1 MGGRQLRRR
10 ETLVTHLVALLLAA
24 VPAEAPA
31 PAPAPPA
38 PVRYELVDRVIATVA
53 KDAITLSDL
62 ERQARVILILRGG
75 PQALGGLNDAGFV
88 ASVMDF
94 LTNQLLIVQE
104 MRKQAGY
111 AQGAGEDDAREELKK
126 FVAKFADQAAY
137 KQFLQLA
144 DISED
149 SIKDLL
155 LKNLRVERFLETKSR
170 QASQVTDEEAEDEF
184 RKSPGQFPG
193 KKFNE
198 VAAQVKSFMMRAR
211 AEKFVREYLA
221 DLRQKYE
228 VRVLAVPK

>member
-1 MGGRQLRRR
+1 MHIL
-10 ETLVTHLVALLLAA
+10 ALLLATA
-24 VPAEAPA
+24 PAEAHAPQA
-31 PAPAPPA
+31 PAK
-38 PVRYELVDRVIATVA
+38 YELVDRVIATVA

-62 ERQARVILILRGG
+62 ERQARVILVLKGG
-75 PQALGGLNDAGFV
+75 PQALAELNDPGFV

-94 LTNQLLIVQE
+94 LTNQLLIIQE

-111 AQGAGEDDAREELKK
+111 AHGAGEDDAREELRK
-126 FVAKFADQAAY
+126 FVLKFADRAAY
-137 KQFLQLA
+137 QQFLQLA
-144 DISED
+144 DMSED
-149 SIKDLL
+149 TIKDLL

-193 KKFNE
+193 KKFAE
-198 VAAQVKSFMMRAR
+198 VAAQVKSFMVRAR
-211 AEKFVREYLA
+211 AEKFIREYLA